1 MNRKITTFLR
11 KYKYLILIVY
21 FPIYM
26 LWFNWLEQRELP
38 HFIMIHC
45 RLDDVIPFCE
55 LFAIPYFLW
64 FLYVF
69 ASLVFL
75 FLQSKHMSDFY
86 RCSAVLMLGMT
97 TCLIIYTLFPN
108 AQPLRPETFPRDNWL
123 TNIIAG
129 LYKGD
134 TPTNVCPSIH
144 VYNSIA
150 IHVALAQ
157 SNALQNKKG
166 WKTASL
172 ILCILICLSTMFL
185 KQHSIIDVVC
195 AVLLYIFYYMIVYCS
210 EFFSLKRH
218 VPTRTST
225 KSNC

>member
-1 MNRKITTFLR
+1 MSRKITTFLR

-38 HFIMIHC
+38 HFTMIHC
-45 RLDDVIPFCE
+45 RLDDLIPFCE

-75 FLQSKHMSDFY
+75 FLQSKYMSDFY

-108 AQPLRPETFPRDNWL
+108 AQPLRPEIFPRDNWL
-123 TNIIAG
+123 THIIAG